1 MLKTMDMYK
10 PKTGG
15 QQLPAPYSFGPK
27 TGGHQLPPPY
37 NPGGGQQVDLGQ
49 PTNPYQLTP
58 RQTNSQ
64 YNYDRAAAAQ
74 AADPRAA
81 AKPYQRGGLSSS
93 KGTAM
98 LGGVDAA
105 RAYASGMAQAEAGRM
120 QDAYT
125 NANIRL
131 GDQVERDRFGNALV
145 GLQEQSAQDQWMNQY
160 QNMQNATGFMDN
172 MFDSM
177 GNIFGGM
184 GGGKSV
190 LSGLL

>member
-10 PKTGG
+10 PKAGG
-15 QQLPAPYSFGPK
+15 PQSQAQYGP
-27 TGGHQLPPPY
+27 
-37 NPGGGQQVDLGQ
+37 NVGQEVRLEQD
-49 PTNPYQLTP
+49 PSPYQLTP

-160 QNMQNATGFMDN
+160 QNMQNATEF
-172 MFDSM
+172 M